1 MPLLDLTEE
10 ARALALDLPESM
22 ALADHERAAVIATWR
37 GRMKNEHVS
46 ARVFAALIGQM
57 MAAGTPAKEQA
68 LVARMISEELEH
80 GRLCAA
86 VVHALGGEPIMETG
100 ELVGVPTHDDV
111 APVEGLLRNI
121 LSISCLSETVA
132 VALIDAE
139 REQAGPPELQEIL
152 TRILADEVQHARFGW
167 RVLEAHAPTLTDAER
182 ERLSDY
188 LIDAFH
194 ALRAHELHYL
204 PPTAAPSALAE
215 SYGVCD
221 GRDARA
227 LFFDTVSTVII
238 PRLEEFGFSARAAW
252 QASLAL
258 DEPAA
263 A

>member
-1 MPLLDLTEE
+1 MPLLDLTQE
-10 ARALALDLPESM
+10 AQAIALDLPESL
-22 ALADHERAAVIATWR
+22 ALDAVEREAVIHTWR

-46 ARVFAALIGQM
+46 ARVFAALVGQM
-57 MAAGTPAKEQA
+57 MAAGSPASEQA

-86 VVHALGGEPIMETG
+86 VVHALGGDPVMETG
-100 ELVGVPTHDDV
+100 ELSSVPVHEDV
-111 APVEGLLRNI
+111 SPVEGLLRNV

-139 REQAGPPELQEIL
+139 REQAGPPELQDL
-152 TRILADEVQHARFGW
+152 LKQILADEVQHARFGW
-167 RVLEAHAPTLTDAER
+167 RLLEAHAPQLDEAQR

-188 LIDAFH
+188 LVDAFH

-204 PPTAAPSALAE
+204 PPTAPPSELAE

-227 LFFDTVSTVII
+227 LFFDTVHTVII
-238 PRLEEFGFSARAAW
+238 PRLEEFGLSAKAAW
-252 QASLAL
+252 KASLEL
-258 DEPAA
+258 D
-263 A
+263 